1 MREFLFITLFLVAAP
16 VAHSQNQT
24 LDSLNKALENHTIQ
38 DTVRLKIIFDLCFS
52 QHIMLTEQNR
62 RLAEE
67 ALVIA
72 KKINSINGVKA
83 RANATR
89 YLALFYSAKH
99 DYPRAE
105 SLCYET
111 LQILEPIQD
120 QQGMGRINELLGTI
134 FLEQGDTEKAKTFYD
149 TALKIYLAENM
160 QKEIGHLY
168 NSIGVF
174 YARCEKYDSA
184 EKYHF
189 KSFAIRKEMLDGDG
203 IAESYTNLAA
213 SYMGQK
219 KYNEALMY
227 FEKVLPILSELNNQH
242 RIATTYMNMGKLF
255 TLTEKFDHA
264 EVYLFKSLAHVG
276 SPPDYSLLY
285 ETYYTLMVLEKKRG
299 DFEKALKFAHLES
312 AYNDSLYME
321 EKVNQISEIETRFET
336 EKKNQQIKLLE
347 RDQEIELL
355 WRNIFISAIVLISIS
370 SISIYFLKQYRERK
384 NREILNLQI
393 ETLLSQQNDLSAK
406 YKEVLTSTKEKNL
419 ASHDQRLLKKAI
431 ELVDNKM
438 SDPLFSVEKMCEEL
452 GMSRTNLHRKIKAIT
467 GFPPSELIRTIR
479 LKKAAI
485 LLRNQTDSVSQVG
498 FAVGFDNHSYFSKAF
513 KKHFGMS
520 PSEYSQSTVQSVDSF
535 DLIERQ
541 KNQRTP

>member
-134 FLEQGDTEKAKTFYD
+134 FLEQGDTEKAKSFYD

>member
-134 FLEQGDTEKAKTFYD
+134 FLEQGDTEKAKSFYD

-485 LLRNQTDSVSQVG
+485 LLRNQTDSVSQIG

>member
-312 AYNDSLYME
+312 VYNDSLYME

-485 LLRNQTDSVSQVG
+485 LLRNQTDSVSQIG